1 MVSDMNEAPD
11 IPKAIEALTV
21 GAYGA
26 AVVAA
31 GVFLAIAIILMPI
44 YVMVISSR
52 MRQLMHIQKQQLAE
66 LKSLRLTVGRNQT

>member
-11 IPKAIEALTV
+11 IPKAIETLIV

-31 GVFLAIAIILMPI
+31 AVFLAIAIILMPV
-44 YVMVISSR
+44 YVMIISGR
-52 MRQLMHIQKQQLAE
+52 MKRLMEIQKQQLAE
-66 LKSLRLTVGRNQT
+66 LKGMRLTMNRK